1 MSEYADALAPELY
14 QRLRRPPCPHS
25 VAGSLPV
32 LFFGDVFTA
41 QIATIGINPSCQE
54 YLDPNGNELDGEA
67 RRFETLASLG
77 ATSRSSLTDAQCS
90 AALRRMRSYFVR
102 RPTVFRWF
110 RPLERVLAG
119 MRHSY
124 ASGYVAHLDLVQEAT
139 QPTWSALAR
148 EHRGEAADLL
158 ASDAPFLRWQLATF
172 PLQAVIC
179 NGMTALRHVC
189 GMLDQPVDVENA
201 VRGQF
206 ARLRLY
212 ATHGRIG
219 GGPIGVVGWNIPLTR
234 PTGLRAEDQQALGR
248 ALAPHLASSR
258 RRQDSQPAMMRL
270 NHRTPSPPTADSHEY
285 QRPQQRHRRKRD
297 WQRTNDCVA

>member
-1 MSEYADALAPELY
+1 MSEYADAMAPELY
-14 QRLRRPPCPHS
+14 QRLRRPPCPHA

-41 QIATIGINPSCQE
+41 RIATIGINPSDQE
-54 YLDPNGNELDGEA
+54 YLDPDGNELDGDA

-77 ATSRSSLTDAQCS
+77 ATARSALSDAQCS

-102 RPTVFRWF
+102 RETVFRWF

-124 ASGYVAHLDLVQEAT
+124 TSGYVAHLDLVQEAT

-158 ASDAPFLRWQLATF
+158 AADTPFLRWQLATV

-189 GMLDQPVDVENA
+189 GMLDQPVAVENA
-201 VRGQF
+201 FQGQF
-206 ARLRLY
+206 ARLRWY
-212 ATHGRIG
+212 AAHGRISG
-219 GGPIGVVGWNIPLTR
+219 RSIAVVGWNIPLTR
-234 PTGLRAEDQQALGR
+234 PTGLRAKDQQALGR
-248 ALAPHLASSR
+248 LLAPHLASW
-258 RRQDSQPAMMRL
+258 
-270 NHRTPSPPTADSHEY
+270 HR
-285 QRPQQRHRRKRD
+285 
-297 WQRTNDCVA
+297 